1 MGSARMTAADT
12 AGANQNDL
20 GPQFGFVIP
29 VKAAR
34 KHFGDHWPGCPDP
47 DGCDLVC
54 WADADAPA
62 LTGPTVQIRC
72 RYNTAAVRWQEA
84 KYWLIDRK
92 ERAERIMMNHW
103 FPPVPV
109 RSA

>member
-12 AGANQNDL
+12 AGGEDDL
-20 GPQFGFVIP
+20 GPQFAFSIP
-29 VKAAR
+29 LHAAR
-34 KHFGDHWPGCPDP
+34 KHFGDHWPAGP
-47 DGCDLVC
+47 DGGDVVC

-72 RYNTAAVRWQEA
+72 QYNTAAVRWQEA

-103 FPPVPV
+103 VPPVPV